1 MRALRWLMLL
11 PAAAA
16 AFYLVIAAT
25 IATHYLV
32 EQHLCPAVDFDRG
45 ICSNRTLGV
54 ILELIKHGGAA
65 LTVIAAAGVAVFVAP
80 LHKRPVLWAALALVL
95 LLAAWFGYA
104 GNGRVAVRRGAGGG
118 RAGGHRDPALAA
130 LARAGGLTMRTMLEF
145 ARTCARL
152 RLSLTT
158 VLDQS

>member
-16 AFYLVIAAT
+16 TFCLVIAAT

-32 EQHLCPAVDFDRG
+32 EQHLCPAADFDRG

-65 LTVIAAAGVAVFVAP
+65 LTVIAAAGVAVIVAP

-104 GNGRVAVRRGAGGG
+104 GTAGS
-118 RAGGHRDPALAA
+118 LFFAA
-130 LARAGGLTMRTMLEF
+130 LAGGVLAATVILRWL
-145 ARTCARL
+145 RL
-152 RLSLTT
+152 RAPAS
-158 VLDQS
+158 

>member
-1 MRALRWLMLL
+1 MRAVRWLMLL

-16 AFYLVIAAT
+16 AFYLAIAAT

-65 LTVIAAAGVAVFVAP
+65 LTVIAAAGVAVIVAP
-80 LHKRPVLWAALALVL
+80 SHKRPVLWAALALVL

-104 GNGRVAVRRGAGGG
+104 GTAGS
-118 RAGGHRDPALAA
+118 LFVAA
-130 LARAGGLTMRTMLEF
+130 LAGGVLAATVILRWL
-145 ARTCARL
+145 RL
-152 RLSLTT
+152 RAPAA
-158 VLDQS
+158 